1 MTVSIVDF
9 MHNADGQGG
18 LAKANKFSVMI
29 TPPSFE
35 KQDVQADQIQFLC
48 HTAELPG
55 KQFSTV
61 EDRIYGLEVMK
72 PYAATY
78 EPVSLTFYNTNNFS
92 PRKFWEKWMDHIQPQ
107 GSRNMRYYNDMY
119 GSIQIYHY
127 PEIANEPVPGEHNY
141 VCTLNEAW
149 PLSIGELELN
159 WENQDVAEFTVSIQ
173 YKDWS
178 QTRQTTSMLNSSD
191 MQGSGKQSKMNQYA
205 SYGRG
210 NQRQTT
216 G

>member
-1 MTVSIVDF
+1 MTLNATDF
-9 MHNADGQGG
+9 LLKSDGLGS

-29 TPPSFE
+29 TPPGTMNSGI
-35 KQDVQADQIQFLC
+35 QSDQVQFLC

-61 EDRIYGLEVMK
+61 EDRIYGVEVMK
-72 PYAATY
+72 PYAVSY
-78 EPVSLTFYNTNNFS
+78 EPVSLTFYNTNDFS
-92 PRKFWEKWMDHIQPQ
+92 PKMFWEDWIEHIQPR
-107 GSRNMRYYNDMY
+107 GSRNMRYYNHMY

>member
-1 MTVSIVDF
+1 MTLNATDF
-9 MHNADGQGG
+9 LLKSDGLGS

-29 TPPSFE
+29 TPPTDLSSS
-35 KQDVQADQIQFLC
+35 VQADQVQFLC

-61 EDRIYGLEVMK
+61 EDRIYGIEVMK

-92 PRKFWEKWMDHIQPQ
+92 PRRFWEKWMDHIQP
-107 GSRNMRYYNDMY
+107 SKHRDMRYYNDMY

-127 PEIANEPVPGEHNY
+127 PEIANETVPGEHNY

-149 PLSIGELELN
+149 PLSIGEIELN

-178 QTRQTTSMLNSSD
+178 QTQRTTAMGTSSD
-191 MQGSGKQSKMNQYA
+191 MQDSTQGSQSWMNQYA

-210 NQRQTT
+210 KQR
-216 G
+216 